1 VNSSAAFYLEIP
13 MLRQELIAQ
22 GYRLV
27 SRKYRLVARID
38 RPDWAKVIVDTLTPW
53 MQKSIEENYNRA
65 IREMEENIGM
75 RDWYR
80 RCMSKDTI
88 KVSDIRG
95 FPSSTHD
102 PVGYVDNG
110 TQTDI
115 QST

>member
-1 VNSSAAFYLEIP
+1 
-13 MLRQELIAQ
+13 MLRQELIAK

-38 RPDWAKVIVDTLTPW
+38 RPDWAQVLVDTLAPW
-53 MQKSIEENYNRA
+53 MKKSTEENYARA
-65 IREMEENIGM
+65 IKEMEENIGM

-95 FPSSTHD
+95 FPNSSHD
-102 PVGYVDNG
+102 PVGYVEYG
-110 TQTDI
+110 TQTNI